1 MNKKIYELYV
11 VSKMSGRHVCMFYV
25 KADSLY
31 EAVVYASDY
40 LVADALDIASVYTS
54 EVNEAEAKNK
64 HYEIYE
70 AGPGRNYNEF
80 EF

>member
-1 MNKKIYELYV
+1 MKKKIYELYV
-11 VSKMSGRHVCMFYV
+11 VSKMSGKHVCMFYV

-31 EAVVYASDY
+31 EAVAYANNY

-70 AGPGRNYNEF
+70 AGRNYNEI

>member
-1 MNKKIYELYV
+1 MKKKIYELYV
-11 VSKMSGRHVCMFYV
+11 VSKMSGKHVCMFYV
-25 KADSLY
+25 KAEALY
-31 EAVVYASDY
+31 EAVMYANDY

-54 EVNEAEAKNK
+54 EVTEAEAKNK

-70 AGPGRNYNEF
+70 AGSNFDEF